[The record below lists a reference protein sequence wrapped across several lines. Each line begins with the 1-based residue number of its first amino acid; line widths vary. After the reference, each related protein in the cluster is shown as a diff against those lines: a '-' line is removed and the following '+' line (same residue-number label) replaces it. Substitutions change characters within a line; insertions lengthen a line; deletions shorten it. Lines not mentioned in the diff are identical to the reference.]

1 MACQWETRLGRIAM
15 SKTNTVFKGAYNAF
29 LDQLRV
35 GETLPS
41 ETELGARLNVSRTTV
56 RSMLGGLAQ
65 AGLIVWDGPAKRV
78 LRRPTPDDYFPGSET
93 DPLPAVIER
102 AFMQR
107 VLSEQTAP
115 GDQINEAD
123 LAREIGVSTSAV
135 REFLIRFSRFGL
147 IEKQPN
153 RSWVLKG
160 FTEGFALELF
170 EVREMFE
177 VRAAGAFVRLASDH
191 PVWAELNGIEAE
203 HQALLNAID
212 QQYRAFSE
220 LDDRFHRLIH
230 RASNNRFIIDFYD
243 VISMIFHYHYQW
255 NKNDEKQRNR
265 TAVEE
270 HLRYIAGL
278 KSGSEADAQFH
289 CRQHLQSARHTLLQ
303 SIRG

>member
-1 MACQWETRLGRIAM
+1 M
-15 SKTNTVFKGAYNAF
+15 SRTNTVFKGAYNTF
-29 LDQLRV
+29 LDQLEV
-35 GETLPS
+35 GDALPS
-41 ETELGARLNVSRTTV
+41 ETELGTRLNVSRTTV
-56 RSMLGGLAQ
+56 RSLLGGLAE
-65 AGLIVWDGPAKRV
+65 AGLIAWDGPTKRV
-78 LRRPTPDDYFPGSET
+78 LRRPTPDDYFPGNET

-107 VLSEQTAP
+107 VLSEQAAP

-153 RSWVLKG
+153 RSWVFKG
-160 FTEGFALELF
+160 FTETFAVELF

-177 VRAAGAFVRLASDH
+177 VRAASAFVRLPSSH
-191 PVWAELNGIEAE
+191 PVWAELSDMEAE
-203 HQALLNAID
+203 HHRLFDDID
-212 QQYRAFSE
+212 RQYRAFSE

-230 RASNNRFIIDFYD
+230 RASRNRFIIDFYD

-255 NKNDEKQRNR
+255 NKADEKQRNGV
-265 TAVEE
+265 AIEE

-278 KSGSEADAQFH
+278 QSGSEADARFY
-289 CRQHLQSARHTLLQ
+289 CRKHLQSARHTLLQ
-303 SIRG
+303 SIKE

>member
-1 MACQWETRLGRIAM
+1 V
-15 SKTNTVFKGAYNAF
+15 SKTNTVFKGAYNTF
-29 LDQLRV
+29 LDQLHV
-35 GETLPS
+35 GEALPS
-41 ETELGARLNVSRTTV
+41 ETELGSRLNVSRTTV
-56 RSMLGGLAQ
+56 RSLLGGLAQ
-65 AGLIVWDGPAKRV
+65 AGLITWEGPAKRV
-78 LRRPTPDDYFPGSET
+78 LRKPTPEDYFPGSET

-107 VLSEQTAP
+107 VLSEQAAP

-160 FTEGFALELF
+160 FTEAFALELF

-177 VRAAGAFVRLASDH
+177 VRAASIFVRLPSDH
-191 PVWAELNGIEAE
+191 PVWAELSGIEGE
-203 HQALLNAID
+203 HRALIVDID
-212 QQYRAFSE
+212 RGYRGFSE

-230 RASNNRFIIDFYD
+230 RASQNRFIIDFYD

-255 NKNDEKQRNR
+255 NKADEMQRNR
-265 TAVEE
+265 VAIEE

-278 KSGSEADAQFH
+278 QSGSEADAKFY
-289 CRQHLQSARHTLLQ
+289 CRQHLQSARQTLLQ

>member
-1 MACQWETRLGRIAM
+1 V

-29 LDQLRV
+29 LDQLQV
-35 GETLPS
+35 GEALPS

-56 RSMLGGLAQ
+56 RSLLGGLAQ
-65 AGLIVWDGPAKRV
+65 AGLITWEGPSKRV
-78 LRRPTPDDYFPGSET
+78 VRTPTPDDYFPGSET

-107 VLSEQTAP
+107 VLSEQAAP

-160 FTEGFALELF
+160 FTEAFALELF

-177 VRAAGAFVRLASDH
+177 VRAASTFVRLPSDH
-191 PVWAELNGIEAE
+191 PVWTELSGIEGE
-203 HQALLNAID
+203 HRELFADIGR
-212 QQYRAFSE
+212 QYRGFSE

-230 RASNNRFIIDFYD
+230 RASQNRFIIDFYD

-255 NKNDEKQRNR
+255 NKADEMQRNR
-265 TAVEE
+265 VAIEE

-278 KSGSEADAQFH
+278 QSGSEADAKFY
-289 CRQHLQSARHTLLQ
+289 CRQHLQSARQTLLQ